1 MEYIE
6 GKRIF
11 KDEVDEHFSVYLNDF
26 NSRETK
32 KSRRV
37 IDCKHSSGVSS
48 SVNPEKV
55 EDLAFLFWEKIKRGD
70 MDALGQLYDL
80 YVDELFLYGMEKV
93 QDKIRVMDAIH
104 DLFVDLYKYRNSIA
118 SPSNVKY
125 YLLRSL
131 KRKVY
136 RKQSSKKCIN
146 LQDSFFEKKTVATE
160 LSYEEKIIEGEYSK
174 EKKDKLK
181 LALTFLTK
189 RQQKALHLRFT
200 ENKPYNEIANTM
212 NISIATSRTLVY
224 RAILVLK
231 KHCLSLFLTV
241 SGIFI

>member
-1 MEYIE
+1 MEYLE
-6 GKRIF
+6 GNSILK
-11 KDEVDEHFSVYLNDF
+11 KEVDESFNEYLSGYNLKNDKDS
-26 NSRETK
+26 SRFADYK
-32 KSRRV
+32 
-37 IDCKHSSGVSS
+37 DSS
-48 SVNPEKV
+48 
-55 EDLAFLFWEKIKRGD
+55 KIKSTLPEEVAKVCWQGIKNGN

-104 DLFVDLYKYRNSIA
+104 DLFVDLYKYRNSIF

-212 NISIATSRTLVY
+212 NVSIATSRTLVY
-224 RAILVLK
+224 RALLVLK
-231 KHCLSLFLTV
+231 KHCVSLFLIV
-241 SGIFI
+241 SGIFF